1 MVNIAVQIQLV
12 MLRWGQTTSGLWFS
26 FKNLDSK
33 LIGLSKELCGLCD
46 SEFGLVRDR
55 VLSCGLNGRVREGAT
70 LAEHLPLPEATSG
83 FGVVAL
89 ALCIIRIHYYLLGV
103 LILGDG
109 ENWPQSSHPDLC
121 EQNRCS

>member
-12 MLRWGQTTSGLWFS
+12 ILRWGQTTSGLWFS

-33 LIGLSKELCGLCD
+33 LIVLSQELCGLCVQDD

-55 VLSCGLNGRVREGAT
+55 VLSCGLNGRVGAGAT
-70 LAEHLPLPEATSG
+70 LAEHLLLPEASSG

-89 ALCIIRIHYYLLGV
+89 ALFTQLAPGH
-103 LILGDG
+103 
-109 ENWPQSSHPDLC
+109 
-121 EQNRCS
+121 